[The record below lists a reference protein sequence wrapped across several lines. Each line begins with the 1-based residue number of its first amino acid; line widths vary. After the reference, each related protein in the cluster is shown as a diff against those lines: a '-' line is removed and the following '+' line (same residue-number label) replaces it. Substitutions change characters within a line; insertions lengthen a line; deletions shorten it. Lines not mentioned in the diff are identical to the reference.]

1 MAGLITNQL
10 SKTRISGVGFAP
22 EDTRKMTRYSLADA
36 MAENETTMDYHVRTL
51 TPEDKP
57 KVLAFL
63 RRFFFRDEPLNHTI
77 GLIPEGE
84 NSTCLELEE
93 YSMSS
98 LDQNLS
104 LMAVSSGGAIVGVQL
119 NGITEPAEK
128 EDEPDY
134 IKSCENAKFKK
145 ILKLLHH
152 VDQKVD
158 IMNRYP
164 DKKIM
169 DIRIISVDSNWRGQ
183 GVAAVLF
190 EKTIE
195 IGREL
200 GYNLI
205 RTDCSSHFTARLCK
219 RLAFEEIYALK
230 YADYVDESGKP
241 VFTPAAPHAAMTT
254 YVRKL

>member
-1 MAGLITNQL
+1 
-10 SKTRISGVGFAP
+10 
-22 EDTRKMTRYSLADA
+22 MT
-36 MAENETTMDYHVRTL
+36 ENETTMDYHIRTV
-51 TPEDKP
+51 TADAKP

-63 RRFFFRDEPLNHTI
+63 RRFFFRDEPLNHSI

-84 NSTCLELEE
+84 NSTCVELEE

-104 LMAVSSGGAIVGVQL
+104 LMAVASSGAIVGVQI
-119 NGITEPAEK
+119 NGITEPPE
-128 EDEPDY
+128 EEEPDY
-134 IKSCENAKFKK
+134 INTCANPKFKK

-152 VDQKVD
+152 VDKEVD
-158 IMNRYP
+158 IINRYP
-164 DKKIM
+164 GKKIM

-183 GVAAVLF
+183 GVAAALF

-200 GYNLI
+200 GYDLI

-219 RLAFEEIYALK
+219 RLGFEEIYSLG
-230 YADYVDESGKP
+230 YVDYVDESGKP
-241 VFTPAAPHAAMTT
+241 VFTPATPHATITT

>member
-1 MAGLITNQL
+1 MKNKRCVCTL
-10 SKTRISGVGFAP
+10 
-22 EDTRKMTRYSLADA
+22 MLADA
-36 MAENETTMDYHVRTL
+36 MTDNETTMDYHIRTV
-51 TPEDKP
+51 TADAKP

-63 RRFFFRDEPLNHTI
+63 RRFFFRDEPLNHSI

-84 NSTCLELEE
+84 NSTCIELEE

-98 LDQNLS
+98 LEQNLS
-104 LMAVSSGGAIVGVQL
+104 LMAVASSGAIVGVQI
-119 NGITEPAEK
+119 NGTTESPE
-128 EDEPDY
+128 EEEEPDY
-134 IKSCENAKFKK
+134 IKACENAKFKK

-152 VDQKVD
+152 VDQEVD
-158 IMNRYP
+158 VLKRYP
-164 DKKIM
+164 EKKIM

-183 GVAAVLF
+183 GVAAALF

-200 GYNLI
+200 GYDLI

-219 RLAFEEIYALK
+219 RLGFEEIYSLE

-241 VFTPAAPHAAMTT
+241 VFTPTAPHTTIIT